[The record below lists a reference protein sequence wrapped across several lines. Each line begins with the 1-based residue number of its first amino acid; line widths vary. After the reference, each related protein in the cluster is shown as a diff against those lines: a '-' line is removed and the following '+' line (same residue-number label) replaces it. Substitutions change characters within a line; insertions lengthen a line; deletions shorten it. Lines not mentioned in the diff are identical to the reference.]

1 MQNIP
6 LRGHLK
12 IVFLRA
18 ERLAQ
23 WIRALVAVTKDWGSI
38 PSTHTKAHHLLV
50 CGAQTYKQGKHS
62 YT

>member
-50 CGAQTYKQGKHS
+50 CGAQI
-62 YT
+62 